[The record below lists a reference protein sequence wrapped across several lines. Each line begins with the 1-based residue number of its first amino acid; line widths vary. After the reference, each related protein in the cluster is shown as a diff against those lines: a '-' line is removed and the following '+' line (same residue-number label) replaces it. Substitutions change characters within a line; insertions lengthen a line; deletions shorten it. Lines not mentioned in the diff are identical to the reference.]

1 MKTIRSKFGGW
12 SSRIS
17 DAQFGALLSLPG
29 LIMLILWVIVP
40 LAILFWVS
48 FMRYDFIRPTQ
59 FVGFKNYFSLFGER
73 VFRLAAVNTLIFFAG
88 STFLTFIIAFPAAWF
103 LSRIKKGGVIVRT
116 LMMFP
121 WAVPLIISGFLWKWI
136 FNASYG
142 VLNHILT
149 SLNLIGSNINFIGS
163 PKLAMLA
170 VIVADAWTRIPFM
183 TILSLAGIEGI
194 REDLYEVAEIDG
206 ADVFQKLRFI
216 TLPMAKGP
224 ILIGLLITSI
234 FSFRTIDA
242 IFSLTAGGPA
252 KATYVLGLLELDNIY
267 GYLQF
272 GRAGAVGVLMLV
284 GCAIIASGYLYYL
297 RS

>member
-1 MKTIRSKFGGW
+1 MKILKSKLSAI
-12 SSRIS
+12 SSRLT
-17 DAQFGALLSLPG
+17 DAQFGALLSIPG
-29 LIMLILWVIVP
+29 LIMLVLWVIVP
-40 LAILFWVS
+40 LGILIWVS
-48 FMRYDFIRPTQ
+48 FMSYDFISPTH
-59 FVGFKNYFSLFGER
+59 FVGLKNYFHLFGDR
-73 VFRLAAVNTLIFFAG
+73 VFRLASLNTLIFFAG
-88 STFLTFIIAFPAAWF
+88 STSLTFLIAFPAAWF
-103 LSRIKKGGVIVRT
+103 LSRIRRGGVVFRT
-116 LMMFP
+116 LIMFP

-149 SLNLIGSNINFIGS
+149 SLNLVGGNINFVGS
-163 PKLAMLA
+163 AQLAMIT
-170 VIVADAWTRIPFM
+170 VIVADAWTRVPFM

-194 REDLYEVAEIDG
+194 REDLYEVSEIDG
-206 ADVFQKLRFI
+206 ADVFQKLRYI
-216 TLPMAKGP
+216 TLPLAKGP

-272 GRAGAVGVLMLV
+272 GRAGALGVLMFI
-284 GCAIIASGYLYYL
+284 GCAVIASGYMYFL
-297 RS
+297 RR